1 MRDQPKSNLTI
12 PAGSMLTSEY
22 LKNEWATLVQ
32 KKMWKIMVRV
42 FVNCLIAWHNVR
54 SAKFPVAKTRK
65 RVEKE
70 TPADDM
76 LKSFALDAN

>member
-1 MRDQPKSNLTI
+1 
-12 PAGSMLTSEY
+12 
-22 LKNEWATLVQ
+22 
-32 KKMWKIMVRV
+32 MVRV
-42 FVNCLIAWHNVR
+42 FLNCLIAWHNVR
-54 SAKFPVAKTRK
+54 SAKYLVAKTRK